1 MLVSKVTNSNMNKN
15 FLLDNENAKVVNKT
29 VVSRSL
35 MKRLISLS
43 GLGLV
48 KGGAISGAE
57 NRRALRNNDKEI
69 SLDNQRPQR
78 NACKES
84 HNSNMNRNFLL
95 DNENAKVVNKK
106 VVSRSL
112 MKRLISL
119 SGLGLVKGG
128 AVSGAENRR
137 ALRNNDKEISLDNQR
152 PQMNACKESHNSNMN
167 KNILLDNE
175 NAKVVNKKVVSRSL
189 MKRLISLS
197 GLGLVKGGA
206 VSGAENRR
214 ALRNNDKEI
223 SLDNKRPQRNACK
236 ESHNSNMNR
245 NFLLDNEN
253 AKVVNKKSCE

>member
-1 MLVSKVTNSNMNKN
+1 
-15 FLLDNENAKVVNKT
+15 
-29 VVSRSL
+29 

-48 KGGAISGAE
+48 KGGAVSGAE

-69 SLDNQRPQR
+69 SLDYKRPQM

-84 HNSNMNRNFLL
+84 HNSNMNNNFLL
-95 DNENAKVVNKK
+95 DNENAKAVNKK
-106 VVSRSL
+106 VASRSL

-137 ALRNNDKEISLDNQR
+137 ALRNNDKEISLDYKRRQI
-152 PQMNACKESHNSNMN
+152 NACKESHNSNMN
-167 KNILLDNE
+167 N
-175 NAKVVNKKVVSRSL
+175 
-189 MKRLISLS
+189 
-197 GLGLVKGGA
+197 
-206 VSGAENRR
+206 
-214 ALRNNDKEI
+214 
-223 SLDNKRPQRNACK
+223 
-236 ESHNSNMNR
+236 